1 MLPTRIYKFTYT
13 NRKGEVRTRIV
24 MPIDLVAHNNN
35 VTIYGWDF
43 TKDDYRNF
51 LFNRIEDTEDV
62 TDKSLRFDCTAPGE
76 GTKAAR
82 LQEKHPEYSF
92 YNSEYDN
99 SIYFV
104 NASNYK

>member
-13 NRKGEVRTRIV
+13 NRKGEVRTRVV

-51 LFNRIEDTEDV
+51 LFNKIEDIEDV
-62 TDKSLRFDCTAPGE
+62 TDKSLRFDATDPVE
-76 GTKAAR
+76 DSKAFR
-82 LQEKHPEYSF
+82 LQKKHPEYS
-92 YNSEYDN
+92 YYGSDYDQY
-99 SIYFV
+99 IYVV
-104 NASNYK
+104 NANNYK